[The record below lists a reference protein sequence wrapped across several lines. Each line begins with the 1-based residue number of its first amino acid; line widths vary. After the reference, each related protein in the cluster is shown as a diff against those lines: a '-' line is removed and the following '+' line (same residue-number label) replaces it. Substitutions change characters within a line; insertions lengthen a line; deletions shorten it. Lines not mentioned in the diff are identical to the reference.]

1 MEDMKVAVE
10 LTNDEIQCLIC
21 ACNMFN
27 NHTEKMIAQF
37 RHINGLNAEM
47 EKTTK
52 ISLNLYHKFL
62 VLGREGD

>member
-1 MEDMKVAVE
+1 MEKKVTVE
-10 LTNDEIQCLIC
+10 LTLDEVECLIC

-37 RHINGLNAEM
+37 RHINRLNAEM